1 MKRARTDA
9 AADTDAVNRLPERA
23 REQIR
28 TLMKAV
34 CDTPLYRSSRKLNGQ
49 RGAALLAKM
58 RTGAQTL
65 DDFEDEHALW
75 GYVNAVGSKRAF
87 NVCETFAWL
96 WAHLPPGP
104 MSDTL
109 TQMFARRPRRPLRVA
124 SLGGGPASCLLGWA
138 VFERLVISGGD
149 SDADATA
156 DAASAAPSALQ
167 PEPADAPSLAQRIAA
182 GEVALSPVLDPSA
195 PDYRPGSR
203 YTGAA
208 DDESDQQDDDLLRRI
223 PGVPHFA
230 IHAVLACLLR
240 APPGSLHV
248 RDPRDDGSEGYVE
261 GAVDEVIG
269 MTLGGSLSDEAEQLQ
284 LLWAVREQLRARPG

>member
-9 AADTDAVNRLPERA
+9 AADIDAANRLPERS

-149 SDADATA
+149 SDATDATDPDAADASATASAAADAAA
-156 DAASAAPSALQ
+156 DAASAA
-167 PEPADAPSLAQRIAA
+167 ADAGSSAT
-182 GEVALSPVLDPSA
+182 ALPRLHVLDYA
-195 PDYRPGSR
+195 PGWAPLVQRV
-203 YTGAA
+203 A
-208 DDESDQQDDDLLRRI
+208 DALGEPIGFGRCELTWGLEHPANRTLHTVSSMGPI
-223 PGVPHFA
+223 PNPN
-230 IHAVLACLLR
+230 
-240 APPGSLHV
+240 P
-248 RDPRDDGSEGYVE
+248 DPNPNPNLNPNPNPNPNQ
-261 GAVDEVIG
+261 A
-269 MTLGGSLSDEAEQLQ
+269 
-284 LLWAVREQLRARPG
+284 

>member
-1 MKRARTDA
+1 VLRDAAAKRPLTSKAPSRRAPGTAVTPATRAGMKRARTDA
-9 AADTDAVNRLPERA
+9 AADIDAANRLPERS

-109 TQMFARRPRRPLRVA
+109 TQMFARRPRRPLR
-124 SLGGGPASCLLGWA
+124 
-138 VFERLVISGGD
+138 
-149 SDADATA
+149 
-156 DAASAAPSALQ
+156 
-167 PEPADAPSLAQRIAA
+167 
-182 GEVALSPVLDPSA
+182 
-195 PDYRPGSR
+195 
-203 YTGAA
+203 
-208 DDESDQQDDDLLRRI
+208 
-223 PGVPHFA
+223 
-230 IHAVLACLLR
+230 
-240 APPGSLHV
+240 
-248 RDPRDDGSEGYVE
+248 
-261 GAVDEVIG
+261 
-269 MTLGGSLSDEAEQLQ
+269 
-284 LLWAVREQLRARPG
+284 